1 MLPVRGLLHN
11 VVCPAF
17 RDGECEKQRAGG
29 CLFSHDANLLEKR
42 PHPDN
47 ATGAV
52 KRAGPTLTT
61 EGVPR
66 KQARREATSESN
78 LPTEAPALPRITSQR
93 HPSTSKISLAQRQDG
108 LKKVHTTLCRFY
120 APIWQHSDPRL
131 QKLGRE
137 MAASLSLIHI

>member
-17 RDGECEKQRAGG
+17 RDGECEKQRVGG

-52 KRAGPTLTT
+52 KRAGPTPTT
-61 EGVPR
+61 EGGPR
-66 KQARREATSESN
+66 KQAR
-78 LPTEAPALPRITSQR
+78 
-93 HPSTSKISLAQRQDG
+93 
-108 LKKVHTTLCRFY
+108 
-120 APIWQHSDPRL
+120 
-131 QKLGRE
+131 
-137 MAASLSLIHI
+137 

>member
-17 RDGECEKQRAGG
+17 RDGECEKQRVGG

-52 KRAGPTLTT
+52 KRAGPTPTT
-61 EGVPR
+61 EGVQQKRLPCHASHHNDILRHRRFPLLSAKMASR
-66 KQARREATSESN
+66 KCTLHCVDSM
-78 LPTEAPALPRITSQR
+78 LPYGSIQ
-93 HPSTSKISLAQRQDG
+93 
-108 LKKVHTTLCRFY
+108 
-120 APIWQHSDPRL
+120 
-131 QKLGRE
+131 
-137 MAASLSLIHI
+137 IHVYKS